1 MSEDTEGRFDDVEE
15 TVIEET
21 VIVVDVEG
29 IPDGSGNDR
38 DPDTADTE
46 RFDAG

>member
-1 MSEDTEGRFDDVEE
+1 MSEDADRLVEEVEE
-15 TVIEET
+15 TSVEET
-21 VIVVDVEG
+21 AIVLDVDA

-38 DPDTADTE
+38 DPDTADAE

>member
-1 MSEDTEGRFDDVEE
+1 MSQDTQGVFDEAPAERVRDIG
-15 TVIEET
+15 T
-21 VIVVDVEG
+21 

-38 DPDTADTE
+38 DPDESETE

>member
-1 MSEDTEGRFDDVEE
+1 MTEQSETFTEEVEVRVIIDIE
-15 TVIEET
+15 T
-21 VIVVDVEG
+21 

-38 DPDTADTE
+38 DPDEIDAE